1 MRDDLVGKRCHCHRV
16 TRERRRS
23 PMTITWLVATARLEI
38 ASAVA
43 RRPVWIG
50 AKWGPTCTNKCS
62 LVSCFDANC
71 AAFYSRTS
79 VPRCLNCRCQ
89 TVVLHRIEKLL
100 LLFCKSIHKRL
111 DSIKPFIAGVKS
123 KYFFLTA
130 QKHIPVLP
138 REGRKKAE
146 VETVHTLICQMKV

>member
-1 MRDDLVGKRCHCHRV
+1 MTRDDLLGKRCHCHRV

-71 AAFYSRTS
+71 AAFYSRVS
-79 VPRCLNCRCQ
+79 VPRCLNCSCQ

-100 LLFCKSIHKRL
+100 LLFCKSIHKRF
-111 DSIKPFIAGVKS
+111 DST
-123 KYFFLTA
+123 LTLT

-138 REGRKKAE
+138 SEGRKKAE
-146 VETVHTLICQMKV
+146 VETVLTLICQIKV